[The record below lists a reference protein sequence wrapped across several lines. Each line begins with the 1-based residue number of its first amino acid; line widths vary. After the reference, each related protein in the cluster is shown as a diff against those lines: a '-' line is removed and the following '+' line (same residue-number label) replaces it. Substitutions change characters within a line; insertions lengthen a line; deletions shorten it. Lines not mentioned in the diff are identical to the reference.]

1 MMWKLIDNS
10 YFEEMAKYTGPMHV
24 PNKRTKKPQG
34 APKRAI
40 SSFLSFSQLMRPEIR
55 AQYPNLKNTDVSSVL
70 AQRWHEASE
79 EEKRPHIERELRDRE
94 KYHEDM
100 AAWKEGE
107 TVRIA
112 EEDSSILE
120 GPRGS
125 ISLAYSN
132 QHPSSSLWAAMI
144 DVNGTSSLDN
154 GAPVLPLYDEAMVGF
169 WDTEMEGGDNHF
181 GCSTGS
187 EKSSVKGDRTSIPT
201 RSPPS
206 ATATFN
212 PGFNLTQKVTK
223 RETPLTTS
231 KKSKEE
237 RLAKRTKVQKMG
249 PMHSSG
255 HTVGGSHLTSLPLT
269 AQQLDIQQRRL
280 QQQHQYQMYQQHLL
294 NRKNGGE
301 KAKAVVLEVGSQQ
314 RDTRGNP
321 TAPRELSTAGFI
333 MQGGRLHAQAQ
344 AMHRMQCGEDAEY
357 QLQKQASYQGTQ
369 RGFTQ
374 QSLPSWSF
382 GLPPLPEGLDQQT
395 LSPYPSA
402 LAQRD
407 SVQYASSPPVAAY
420 TMDPYF
426 AQPYGQLPYPAST
439 YGYGLID
446 GIERY
451 FFDAPPVPQRY
462 SYAPPGSEVS
472 ANVFPSHPL
481 VSASAPA
488 QEVDS
493 YIVEATTTAVTK
505 PSSAST
511 ERDTSSRKASVNA
524 TETSNSQSMTSFQ
537 FDEQDR
543 FSVMQTL
550 MAVHRASA
558 SKAGDSET
566 LRSLDRIQM
575 AQIQQTQYQGGQGQG
590 QRQSGLGPP
599 LATRYQQ
606 DVNSCDGHGN
616 NDSATSVEAT
626 SKSIVPEPL
635 SDRTKDDGFGAYC
648 APLSIQQQERQ
659 NQVERQQLKD
669 RQLKQMQEMLQL
681 QEREQA
687 EQIQEH
693 SSSIVSATVERPNG
707 ATEEANAFPFAPT
720 RNRSAASR
728 YSDAETSEGEET
740 AEI

>member
-1 MMWKLIDNS
+1 MRHYDS

-40 SSFLSFSQLMRPEIR
+40 SSFLSFSQLMRPHIR

-107 TVRIA
+107 TVRMA
-112 EEDSSILE
+112 EEESSVSE
-120 GPRGS
+120 GPRGP
-125 ISLAYSN
+125 ISLAYLN

-144 DVNGTSSLDN
+144 DVNGTSALDS

-187 EKSSVKGDRTSIPT
+187 EKSSVKGDRASAPA

-206 ATATFN
+206 ATATFH
-212 PGFNLTQKVTK
+212 PGLSLTQKVVK

-237 RLAKRTKVQKMG
+237 RLAKRTKLQKLGSMQTSG
-249 PMHSSG
+249 P
-255 HTVGGSHLTSLPLT
+255 TAGGSHLTSLPLT

-280 QQQHQYQMYQQHLL
+280 QHQHQYQMYQQHLL

-301 KAKAVVLEVGSQQ
+301 KAKAEFQEAGNQQ
-314 RDTRGNP
+314 RDTRGSS

-344 AMHRMQCGEDAEY
+344 AMQRMQCGEDAQY
-357 QLQKQASYQGTQ
+357 QLQKQASYQGTL
-369 RGFTQ
+369 RGMSQ

-382 GLPPLPEGLDQQT
+382 GPPSFPGGLDQQT
-395 LSPYPSA
+395 LAQYPSSV
-402 LAQRD
+402 AQRD
-407 SVQYASSPPVAAY
+407 SGQYGSPPVGAY
-420 TMDPYF
+420 ATDHYF
-426 AQPYGQLPYPAST
+426 AQPYGQLPYPVST

-451 FFDAPPVPQRY
+451 FLDAPPAPQRY
-462 SYAPPGSEVS
+462 TYVPVGPEVS
-472 ANVFPSHPL
+472 TSAFRPSHSNSQGP
-481 VSASAPA
+481 APIPA
-488 QEVDS
+488 QEHVAV
-493 YIVEATTTAVTK
+493 IAEAPTAASK
-505 PSSAST
+505 PSNT
-511 ERDTSSRKASVNA
+511 ERESSGRKASLNA
-524 TETSNSQSMTSFQ
+524 SETSNSQSMTSFQ

-550 MAVHRASA
+550 MAVHRATA

-590 QRQSGLGPP
+590 QRSSGLGPP
-599 LATRYQQ
+599 LATRYQ
-606 DVNSCDGHGN
+606 DVNLCDGSGSNEH
-616 NDSATSVEAT
+616 ATSFET
-626 SKSIVPEPL
+626 SSKSSAPEPP
-635 SDRTKDDGFGAYC
+635 SDRAKEDGHAVYFV
-648 APLSIQQQERQ
+648 PLSIQQQERQ

-669 RQLKQMQEMLQL
+669 RQLKQMQDMLQL

-687 EQIQEH
+687 EQSQEH
-693 SSSIVSATVERPNG
+693 SSSIVSATVERPNA
-707 ATEEANAFPFAPT
+707 ATEEPTAFPFAPT
-720 RNRSAASR
+720 RNASTVSR
-728 YSDAETSEGEET
+728 YSDAAKSEGVEI

>member
-1 MMWKLIDNS
+1 
-10 YFEEMAKYTGPMHV
+10 MAKYTGPMHV

-79 EEKRPHIERELRDRE
+79 EEKKPHIERELRDRE

-107 TVRIA
+107 TVRRA
-112 EEDSSILE
+112 EEDSSVLE

-125 ISLAYSN
+125 ISLAYLN

-144 DVNGTSSLDN
+144 DVNGTSSLDS

-187 EKSSVKGDRTSIPT
+187 EKSSVKGDRASVPA
-201 RSPPS
+201 RSPPPT
-206 ATATFN
+206 TATFH
-212 PGFNLTQKVTK
+212 PGLNLTQKVAK
-223 RETPLTTS
+223 REMPLTSS

-237 RLAKRTKVQKMG
+237 RLAKRTKVQKMAS
-249 PMHSSG
+249 MHSSG
-255 HTVGGSHLTSLPLT
+255 QTAGGSYLTSLPLT

-301 KAKAVVLEVGSQQ
+301 KAKAEAQEPGSQQ
-314 RDTRGNP
+314 RDTRGSP
-321 TAPRELSTAGFI
+321 PAPRELSTAGFI
-333 MQGGRLHAQAQ
+333 MQGGRLHGQAQ
-344 AMHRMQCGEDAEY
+344 AMQRMQCGEDAQY

-369 RGFTQ
+369 RGLTQ

-382 GLPPLPEGLDQQT
+382 GSPSFPGCLDQQI
-395 LSPYPSA
+395 LAQYPSA
-402 LAQRD
+402 VAQRD
-407 SVQYASSPPVAAY
+407 SAPYGSPPVAAY

-426 AQPYGQLPYPAST
+426 AQPYGQLPYPVST

-451 FFDAPPVPQRY
+451 FFDAPPAPQRY
-462 SYAPPGSEVS
+462 SYAPASAEVS
-472 ANVFPSHPL
+472 STSEFRPSHPQEA
-481 VSASAPA
+481 ASVPA
-488 QEVDS
+488 QENNSV
-493 YIVEATTTAVTK
+493 IPEASPPAVSK
-505 PSSAST
+505 PSST
-511 ERDTSSRKASVNA
+511 ERDSSGRKVSVNA
-524 TETSNSQSMTSFQ
+524 LETSNSQSMTSFQ

-550 MAVHRASA
+550 MAVHRATA
-558 SKAGDSET
+558 SKAGDSEA

-575 AQIQQTQYQGGQGQG
+575 AQIQQTQYQGVGQGQG
-590 QRQSGLGPP
+590 NRQRNSGLGPP
-599 LATRYQQ
+599 LATRYQR
-606 DVNSCDGHGN
+606 DVNSSEGLGN
-616 NDSATSVEAT
+616 SDHATSLEGS
-626 SKSIVPEPL
+626 SKSSIPEPL
-635 SDRTKDDGFGAYC
+635 SDRAKDDGHGAYC

-693 SSSIVSATVERPNG
+693 SSSIVSAAVDRPNG
-707 ATEEANAFPFAPT
+707 VSEESSAFPFT
-720 RNRSAASR
+720 SVRNRSASNR
-728 YSDAETSEGEET
+728 FSDAATSEGDET